1 MPITPGGGDNNK
13 NVEYVYVGCSSD
25 TDISTA
31 KMKYKLSTPKPGT
44 GSGFKNL
51 YDLVNYTI
59 GSFKNEFAFTEA
71 GIFFIGAPLQSA
83 YQIAIHTF
91 NGYRTGALSAQE
103 IGGYEIFCDKDN
115 NILSAVNSTNISQTH
130 PLFWAFNTNIPTK

>member
-31 KMKYKLSTPKPGT
+31 KAKYKLSTPKPGT
-44 GSGFKNL
+44 DSEFKNL
-51 YDLVNYTI
+51 FDLVNYTF
-59 GSFKNEFAFTEA
+59 GSYKNEFVFTET
-71 GIFFIGAPLQSA
+71 GIFFIGVPLQSA
-83 YQIAIHTF
+83 YLIAVHTF
-91 NGYRTGALSAQE
+91 NGYRTGALTSQ

-115 NILSAVNSTNISQTH
+115 NIMSAVNSTNISQTH
-130 PLFWAFNTNIPTK
+130 PIFWAFNTNIPTK